1 MQENKTIAFLPD
13 RLNREPPVAS
23 GMTFSELLSVISL
36 SASIGFVIGLVAMV
50 VFSITWAIIPSCMVI
65 CGLIGLKVGGIG
77 ISRLKRGKPEAWFER
92 YMAYR
97 LNPKAFITEQQYWGI
112 HRIYSAPK
120 RKMKRKK

>member
-1 MQENKTIAFLPD
+1 M
-13 RLNREPPVAS
+13 AS
-23 GMTFSELLSVISL
+23 GLTFAELLSVISL
-36 SASIGFVIGLVAMV
+36 SASTGFVIGLVAMV

-65 CGLIGLKVGGIG
+65 CGFIGLKVGGIA

-97 LNPKAFITEQQYWGI
+97 LNPKAFITKQQHWGI

-120 RKMKRKK
+120 RKK